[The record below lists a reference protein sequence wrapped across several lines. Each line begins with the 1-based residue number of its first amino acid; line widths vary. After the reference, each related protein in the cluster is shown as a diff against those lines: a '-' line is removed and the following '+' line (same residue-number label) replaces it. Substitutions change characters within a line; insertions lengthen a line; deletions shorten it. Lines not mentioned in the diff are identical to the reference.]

1 VLKLLRVTSLA
12 VPMLAV
18 LSAPAAAVTARTAQK
33 VAVLAFAGDDGRAR
47 AQVIRSLRGRH
58 YQVALAG
65 SDAETLVDLR
75 ATPPEMNVAAFIEG
89 RVKVHGW
96 KAVLTV
102 RVRAAPSGT
111 RLGSAI
117 FTGGRNQLSRDI
129 ARNFARRLGRA
140 LDRATTQ
147 AASSRQARVTA
158 DAHMEP
164 ADQPT
169 PQSTHGHSVT
179 VADQEDEPLAPR
191 GTSETDEGDDE
202 ESGRAT
208 DSGGPELELRHST
221 EAGRGQPVGQ
231 TLDFSLGMHL
241 FTRHFRYLDPVGTLT
256 PYRLLWAPAPA
267 GTLDWFPSEWVGLTG
282 RGQIETGATTTD
294 RDGTAFPT
302 SHWSF
307 SGGVRARYLAGPV
320 WLSAAAEYGVDV
332 FRIDNADADTPKP
345 PVPSVRYEFAR
356 GELALQIRPTPYLAL
371 QMTGGYRHVFRAGEI
386 ETVAYFPHAT
396 VRGLDASA
404 TLAVRLRR
412 GLELRI
418 GADICRYSFEMKS
431 EATDLRMARAAVDDY
446 IGGTVSLAVLVG
458 GHRGF

>member
-1 VLKLLRVTSLA
+1 MLKLLRVTSLA
-12 VPMLAV
+12 LPMLAV
-18 LSAPAAAVTARTAQK
+18 LSAPAAAAPARAAQK
-33 VAVLAFAGDDGRAR
+33 VAVLTFAGDDGRVR
-47 AQVIRSLRGRH
+47 AQVVRSLRSRH
-58 YQVALAG
+58 YQVALAD
-65 SDAETLVDLR
+65 SDAETVVDLR
-75 ATPPEMNVAAFIEG
+75 ATSPEMNVAAFIEG
-89 RVKVHGW
+89 RIKVHGW
-96 KAVLTV
+96 KTVLTV

-111 RLGSAI
+111 RLGSAV
-117 FTGGRNQLSRDI
+117 FAGGRSQLNRDI
-129 ARNFARRLGRA
+129 ARNFAPRLRRA
-140 LDRATTQ
+140 LDRATTR
-147 AASSRQARVTA
+147 ASSHQTRVIA

-164 ADQPT
+164 IGQPT
-169 PQSTHGHSVT
+169 PQSPHNHIAPA
-179 VADQEDEPLAPR
+179 ADQEDEPLAPR
-191 GTSETDEGDDE
+191 GSSETDDGDDG
-202 ESGRAT
+202 ESAAST
-208 DSGGPELELRHST
+208 DSAGPEIELRHST
-221 EAGRGQPVGQ
+221 EAGHGQAVGQ
-231 TLDFSLGMHL
+231 SLDFSLGMHL

-256 PYRLLWAPAPA
+256 PYRLLWAPAPV

-320 WLSAAAEYGVDV
+320 WLSAAAEYGVDA

-356 GELALQIRPTPYLAL
+356 GEVALQVRPTSYLAL
-371 QMTGGYRHVFRAGEI
+371 QMTGGYRHVFHAGEI
-386 ETVAYFPHAT
+386 ESVAYFPHAT

-458 GHRGF
+458 GRRGF

>member
-1 VLKLLRVTSLA
+1 VV
-12 VPMLAV
+12 
-18 LSAPAAAVTARTAQK
+18 
-33 VAVLAFAGDDGRAR
+33 
-47 AQVIRSLRGRH
+47 RSLRGRH

-75 ATPPEMNVAAFIEG
+75 ATSPEMNVAAFIEG
-89 RVKVHGW
+89 RIKVHGW

-111 RLGSAI
+111 RLGSAT
-117 FTGGRNQLSRDI
+117 FTGGRNQLNRDI

-140 LDRATTQ
+140 LDRATAQ
-147 AASSRQARVTA
+147 AASSHQARVTA

-169 PQSTHGHSVT
+169 PQSTHSHNATAG
-179 VADQEDEPLAPR
+179 DQEDEPLAPR
-191 GTSETDEGDDE
+191 GTTDPGDGDDE
-202 ESGRAT
+202 ESGTASAAGT
-208 DSGGPELELRHST
+208 GPEIELRHST
-221 EAGRGQPVGQ
+221 EAGRGQPGGQ
-231 TLDFSLGMHL
+231 ALDFSLGMHL

-320 WLSAAAEYGVDV
+320 WLSVAAEYGVDA

-356 GELALQIRPTPYLAL
+356 GELALQIRPTSYLAL

-412 GLELRI
+412 GLELRV

-458 GHRGF
+458 GRRGF

>member
-12 VPMLAV
+12 LPMLAV
-18 LSAPAAAVTARTAQK
+18 LSVPAAAAPARAAQK
-33 VAVLAFAGDDGRAR
+33 VAVLAFAGDDGQVR
-47 AQVIRSLRGRH
+47 AQVVRSLRSRH
-58 YQVALAG
+58 YQVALVD

-75 ATPPEMNVAAFIEG
+75 ATSPEMNVAAFIEG
-89 RVKVHGW
+89 RIKVHGW
-96 KAVLTV
+96 KTVLTV
-102 RVRAAPSGT
+102 RLRAAPSGT
-111 RLGSAI
+111 RLGSAV
-117 FTGGRNQLSRDI
+117 FAGGRSQLNRDI
-129 ARNFARRLGRA
+129 ARNLTRRLGRA

-147 AASSRQARVTA
+147 ASPHQARVIA

-164 ADQPT
+164 IGQPAM
-169 PQSTHGHSVT
+169 QSPRSQHNAT
-179 VADQEDEPLAPR
+179 AAEQEDEPLAPR
-191 GTSETDEGDDE
+191 GTTETGHGDDG
-202 ESGRAT
+202 ESAAST
-208 DSGGPELELRHST
+208 DGAGPEIELRHSA
-221 EAGRGQPVGQ
+221 EAGRGEPVGQ
-231 TLDFSLGMHL
+231 SLDFSLGMHL

-256 PYRLLWAPAPA
+256 PYRLLWAPAPV

-307 SGGVRARYLAGPV
+307 AGGIRARYRAGPV
-320 WLSAAAEYGVDV
+320 WLSAAAEYGVDA

-356 GELALQIRPTPYLAL
+356 GEVALQIRPTSYLAL
-371 QMTGGYRHVFRAGEI
+371 QMTGGYRYVFHAGEI
-386 ETVAYFPHAT
+386 ESVAYFPHAT

-431 EATDLRMARAAVDDY
+431 EAKDLRMARAAVDDY

-458 GHRGF
+458 GRRGF